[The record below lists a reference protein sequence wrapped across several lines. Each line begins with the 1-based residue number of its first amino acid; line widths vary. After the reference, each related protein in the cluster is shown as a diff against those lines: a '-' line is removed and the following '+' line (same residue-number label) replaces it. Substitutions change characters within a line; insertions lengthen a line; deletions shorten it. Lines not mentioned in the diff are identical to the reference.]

1 MTFSIL
7 DHIDKL
13 EPSPKKKGKFICPAC
28 KDDNFGIASKG
39 DPPAFSCFG
48 SGCDSKDIINAL
60 APLPQQ
66 DGKSHYKPRSKKKP
80 SARERERAV
89 QLDSARI
96 EAKVEDLLRMVSGD
110 YHSLEQA
117 QIELGNWAKAEGYS
131 AFDAGQLFKAQAKEL
146 GLAGDKVSGLTTAE
160 LVARIESWEAAED
173 ATEKWEFWEALKR
186 DSGKTHRD
194 LMALVS
200 ARKIKPP
207 PVDDDWAISAKAFG
221 ALDLGA
227 KEWLFEGLLPANRSI
242 LLGADA
248 KTGKS
253 LVVYDWAYSLAT
265 GQGWG
270 EFPCDRPRKVLIVQ
284 TDESEID
291 CQERL
296 AARGLTEL
304 DNVRVIREFTPAL
317 MPRLK
322 RVVANWGAEVVIFD
336 SLTSIQRHS
345 GYSPNDPEYAYFLY
359 DIKEWASA
367 ARVTPMIVC
376 HTNKASVDLGID
388 KIAGTK
394 VIPAAVSEIL
404 MLTRPADPADDCDRV
419 LVRVGSRSS
428 GQSAWLIGLNL
439 EDYSW
444 EYKFPC
450 QRDGRPLEDD
460 TSFTPDEKLNCRE
473 TIVQFLAHHNGR
485 GFEAKEISEI
495 ISCSYNNVR
504 KILADLRSEG
514 IILRRK
520 SGRAWVYSCRLP
532 VEPPANSPPD
542 GEVIHPVFDGSE
554 PSTPTG
560 TGSQSSTEIGNPEIL
575 GNQSFPALG
584 SQPDPQDNTGSEKNS
599 QKSDPVDHY
608 TPLRHT
614 ESGFQVDHLSD
625 PFVIRGSRQPDPSDP
640 PVQDLTDE
648 ELAELLG
655 GGGDG

>member
-1 MTFSIL
+1 MGFSIL
-7 DHIDKL
+7 NHLDKL
-13 EPSPKKKGKFICPAC
+13 EPAKEKGKFICPVC
-28 KDDNFGIASKG
+28 GDDNFGIASKG

-48 SGCDSKDIINAL
+48 NGCNPKDIINAL
-60 APLPQQ
+60 APLPQRG
-66 DGKSHYKPRSKKKP
+66 GKSHYNPRPKKKP
-80 SARERERAV
+80 SARERARAV
-89 QLDSARI
+89 QVDSARI
-96 EAKVEDLLRMVSGD
+96 EKQVEWLLLHQVSGG
-110 YHSLEQA
+110 YQSLEQA
-117 QIELGNWAKAEGYS
+117 QIELDNWAKAEGYN
-131 AFDAGQLFKAQAKEL
+131 AFTAGQLFKAQAKGL
-146 GLAGDKVSGLTTAE
+146 GLAGDKTSGLTTAE
-160 LVARIESWEAAED
+160 LVARIEAWEETED
-173 ATEKWEFWEALKR
+173 ATEKWELWEALKR
-186 DSGKTHRD
+186 DSGKNRRD

-207 PVDDDWAISAKAFG
+207 PADDDWAISAKAFG

-296 AARGLTEL
+296 TARGLTEL

-345 GYSPNDPEYAYFLY
+345 GHSPNDPEYAYFLY
-359 DIKEWASA
+359 DLKEWASA
-367 ARVTPMIVC
+367 ARVTPIIVC

-450 QRDGRPLEDD
+450 QRDGKPLEDD
-460 TSFTPDEKLNCRE
+460 TSFTPDQKLNCRE

-495 ISCSYNNVR
+495 INCSYNNVR
-504 KILADLRSEG
+504 KILADLCSEG

-520 SGRAWVYSCRLP
+520 SGRSWVYSCRLP
-532 VEPPANSPPD
+532 VEPPANTPPD
-542 GEVIHPVFDGSE
+542 GELTHGSE

-560 TGSQSSTEIGNPEIL
+560 IGSQSSTAIGNPETL
-575 GNQSFPALG
+575 ENQSLPALEK
-584 SQPDPQDNTGSEKNS
+584 QPDPQGDTGSEKNS

-608 TPLRHT
+608 DALRHA
-614 ESGFQVDHLSD
+614 ERGFRVDHLSD
-625 PFVIRGSRQPDPSDP
+625 PLVIYGSLQPDPSDL
-640 PVQDLTDE
+640 VQDLTDE

-655 GGGDG
+655 GGSDG